1 MSNDIVLVG
10 AGCMGAALLPG
21 LFKGF
26 QKSRILVVDTS
37 PLRREKVAAMGVD
50 VASAIDNIDGGA
62 TVVLALPPNSFSGF
76 ASSTLALKGHA
87 GLVISVMAGVRIA
100 TIKHALQICNVVRA
114 IPNTPAETLKSMT
127 VFCAATSVSLLCL
140 EFAERVLSL
149 FGEAIRVESENL
161 MDPATAICGGG
172 PAYISYFAECMRCFA
187 VEQGFND
194 DESALIVAQVLC
206 GTGSLLSVG
215 DRRPMQ
221 LCRDVMTPGGTTA
234 RAVEVLDRNNFKE
247 VVGDA
252 LLKATIHSRSL
263 GCMVEEAENE
273 RSHR

>member
-26 QKSRILVVDTS
+26 QKSRILVVDS
-37 PLRREKVAAMGVD
+37 SSSQRKKIAAMGVD
-50 VASAIDNIDGGA
+50 VSSSIGDVSGGA
-62 TVVLALPPNSFSGF
+62 TIVLALPPDRFAEF
-76 ASSTLALKGHA
+76 ASSTSVLSGHP

-100 TIKHALQICNVVRA
+100 TIEHALQVCNVVRA
-114 IPNTPAETLKSMT
+114 IPNTPAEIFKSMT
-127 VFCAATSVSLLCL
+127 VFCAAASISFFCL
-140 EFAERVLSL
+140 ELAERVFSL
-149 FGEAIRVESENL
+149 IGETVRVEDEEL

-172 PAYISYFAECMRCFA
+172 PAYLSYFAECMRCFA
-187 VEQGFND
+187 VDHGFND
-194 DESALIVAQVLC
+194 AQSAFIVGQVFR

-221 LCRDVMTPGGTTA
+221 LCREVMTPGGTTA
-234 RAVEVLDRNNFKE
+234 RAVDVLERNNFKG

-252 LLKATIHSRSL
+252 LLKATTHSQSL
-263 GCMVEEAENE
+263 GYRVEEAENG
-273 RSHR
+273 RSYR